1 MHYPKNKELI
11 VRIRIFTLL
20 SFIMNVIINCKTQK
34 KIPMI
39 FSKYFAKIIFKGQDL
54 LLQSIQIA
62 CIFKLRLIHYTFF
75 SLFPSFRN
83 LNLMLICYSPNAHFT
98 NFEDACDT
106 SLCYHY
112 LLLCYY
118 YYIYYCT
125 FIHSNLIPSQ
135 HCSSIFSLW

>member
-1 MHYPKNKELI
+1 MRWKLKRNMLMNTRMVQPVVDAPELKKYVALPKNKELI

-54 LLQSIQIA
+54 LLKSIQIA

-106 SLCYHY
+106 SLCYH
-112 LLLCYY
+112 
-118 YYIYYCT
+118 
-125 FIHSNLIPSQ
+125 
-135 HCSSIFSLW
+135 